1 MALTKTTDLVLEG
14 IGESFLLG
22 TDGSVSPL
30 GKLQDMKISI
40 TTSTEKVF
48 GGDSIFQFYEFIKDK
63 TCSFTFTNATFNLNM
78 IELSQGSTASAG
90 ELYGNETLTVA
101 AKTLTLSKTANV
113 STVIGD
119 TSVVDVDTAKPLT
132 PVAATPTDGQFTITA
147 AGVITLGG
155 TVADG
160 KQFLVNY
167 VYTDTVNTVGTDILT
182 TSVPGFC
189 ELRHKS
195 KQILMPDGH
204 TYQVHTR
211 VYRARCDGKLDVD
224 FKRGAASAPS
234 LTFSSLNPDRAD
246 KKFLSFTIEKVS

>member
-14 IGESFLLG
+14 VGEGFIIG

-90 ELYGNETLTVA
+90 ELYRSETLAVS
-101 AKTLTLSKTANV
+101 AKTLTLSKTSNV
-113 STVIGD
+113 STAIGD
-119 TSVVDVDTAKPLT
+119 TSVVDVDTAKALT
-132 PVAATPTDGQFTITA
+132 QVAATPSDGQFSITA
-147 AGVITLGG
+147 AGVVTLGG

-160 KQFLVNY
+160 KKFTVNY

-182 TSVPGFC
+182 TSVPGFV

-195 KQILMPDGH
+195 KQITMPSGES
-204 TYQVHTR
+204 YCVHTR

-224 FKRGAASAPS
+224 YKRGAASAPS
-234 LTFSSLNPDRAD
+234 LSFTSLDPGRSD

>member
-1 MALTKTTDLVLEG
+1 MALTKTTDLVIEG
-14 IGESFLLG
+14 VGTAALIG

-78 IELSQGSTASAG
+78 VQLSQGSTPSAG
-90 ELYGNETLTVA
+90 ELYADETVTVA

-119 TSVVDVDTAKPLT
+119 TSVVDVDTSTALKH
-132 PVAATPTDGQFTITA
+132 VASAPADGQFTITA

-160 KQFLVNY
+160 KQFSVNY
-167 VYTDTVNTVGTDILT
+167 VYTDAANTVGTDILT

-189 ELRHKS
+189 SLIHKS
-195 KQILMPDGH
+195 KQITMADGH

-211 VYRARCDGKLDVD
+211 VYCARCDGKMDVD

-234 LTFSSLNPDRAD
+234 LTFTSLDPGRAD